1 MAEHTTA
8 AYGPGAGRLDDPA
21 VEERLT
27 RIDELLGHVEE
38 ASEPTARAAVEAV
51 GALTEVYGEG
61 LARILELA
69 DEALAARLAEDRLL
83 GYLLVL
89 HDLHPDPVE
98 RRAERAVDG
107 LRTVVRESGGEIE
120 LTGIDDGV
128 ARVRLDV
135 RGCGST
141 TAGLESAVREALLA
155 AAPELSGVERVGDSE
170 REAAFV
176 PLDTL
181 ALGPAEPQGSP

>member
-8 AYGPGAGRLDDPA
+8 AYGPGEGRLDDSA
-21 VEERLT
+21 VEDRLT
-27 RIDELLGHVEE
+27 RIDDLLGRVEE
-38 ASEPTARAAVEAV
+38 TPGPTAQAAVEAV

-61 LARILELA
+61 LSRILDLA
-69 DEALAARLAEDRLL
+69 DEALVARFAEDQLL
-83 GYLLVL
+83 GHLMVL
-89 HDLHPDPVE
+89 HDIHPDPVE

-107 LRTVVRESGGEIE
+107 LRTIVRESGGEIE

-135 RGCGST
+135 KGCGST
-141 TAGLESAVREALLA
+141 TAGLEAAVREALLA
-155 AAPELSGVERVGDSE
+155 AAPELSGVEQVRDPE
-170 REAAFV
+170 RDAAFV

-181 ALGPAEPQGSP
+181 TLRPAEPQGSP

>member
-8 AYGPGAGRLDDPA
+8 AYGPGGDRLDDSA
-21 VEERLT
+21 VEDRLT
-27 RIDELLGHVEE
+27 RIDDLLGRVEE
-38 ASEPTARAAVEAV
+38 APGPMAQAAVEAV

-61 LARILELA
+61 LARILDLA
-69 DEALAARLAEDRLL
+69 DEALVARFAEDQLL
-83 GYLLVL
+83 GHLMVL
-89 HDLHPDPVE
+89 HDIHPDPVE

-107 LRTVVRESGGEIE
+107 LRTIVRESGGEIE

-135 RGCGST
+135 KGCGST
-141 TAGLESAVREALLA
+141 TAVLETAVREALLA
-155 AAPELSGVERVGDSE
+155 AAPELSGVERVRDPE
-170 REAAFV
+170 RDAAFV

-181 ALGPAEPQGSP
+181 TLRPAEPQGSP

>member
-8 AYGPGAGRLDDPA
+8 AYGPGGDRLDDSA
-21 VEERLT
+21 VEDRLT
-27 RIDELLGHVEE
+27 RIDDLLGRVEE
-38 ASEPTARAAVEAV
+38 APGPTAQAAVEAV

-61 LARILELA
+61 LARILDLA
-69 DEALAARLAEDRLL
+69 DEALVARLAEDRLL
-83 GYLLVL
+83 GHLMVL
-89 HDLHPDPVE
+89 HDIHPDPVE

-107 LRTVVRESGGEIE
+107 LRTIVRESGGEIE

-135 RGCGST
+135 KGCGST
-141 TAGLESAVREALLA
+141 AAVLETAVREALLA
-155 AAPELSGVERVGDSE
+155 AAPELSGVERVRDPE
-170 REAAFV
+170 RDAAFV

-181 ALGPAEPQGSP
+181 TLRPAEPQGSP

>member
-8 AYGPGAGRLDDPA
+8 AYGPGEGRLDDSA
-21 VEERLT
+21 VEDRLT
-27 RIDELLGHVEE
+27 RIDDLLGRVEE
-38 ASEPTARAAVEAV
+38 TPGPTAQAAVEAV

-61 LARILELA
+61 LSRILDLA
-69 DEALAARLAEDRLL
+69 DEALVARFAEDQLL
-83 GYLLVL
+83 GHLMVL
-89 HDLHPDPVE
+89 HDIHPDPVE

-107 LRTVVRESGGEIE
+107 LRTIVRESGGEIE

-135 RGCGST
+135 KGCGST
-141 TAGLESAVREALLA
+141 AAGLEAAVREALLA
-155 AAPELSGVERVGDSE
+155 AAPELSGVERVRDPE
-170 REAAFV
+170 RDAAFV

-181 ALGPAEPQGSP
+181 TLRPAEPQGSP